1 MASGVNKV
9 ILVGNLGRDPEIRYT
24 TQGTAVANFTL
35 ATSETWTDKN
45 SGEKK
50 QKTEWHRVVFW
61 GSQAEI
67 IGQYLT
73 KGRQVY
79 VEGKIQTRKYQDQ
92 QSQQDR
98 YITEIIGTNF
108 LMLGNRNEGASPQPS
123 QQFNNQGQPSQGPQN
138 FNGGGYS
145 GMPGMDDDIPF

>member
-1 MASGVNKV
+1 MASGINKV
-9 ILVGNLGRDPEIRYT
+9 ILIGNLGRDPEVRYT

-67 IGQYLT
+67 IGQYLN

-92 QSQQDR
+92 QTQQDR
-98 YITEIIGTNF
+98 YITEIIGNSF
-108 LMLGNRNEGASPQPS
+108 LMLGNRNDNANASQGNS
-123 QQFNNQGQPSQGPQN
+123 NQQFNSNQQSEGYS
-138 FNGGGYS
+138 GGGYS
-145 GMPGMDDDIPF
+145 GIPDDDDIPF